1 MLLLAWFDHPTDRTA
16 LLDARPPGGKI
27 ARYREREQTTTV
39 QGMNLSIRSG
49 LHTIRDAARSQ
60 LWPVP
65 TAGVVLAMI
74 VGVVLP
80 MLDRAVDGSLPE
92 WLQSLI
98 FGGDAGA
105 ARTVLDAV
113 SSSLITVTSLTF
125 SLTVVT
131 LQLASS
137 QFSPRLLRTFTQD
150 QFVQRILALFLATF
164 TFSLTVL
171 RIVRS
176 PEQSSDPFVPRIS
189 VSIAFLMA
197 MASVVGLVLFL
208 AHLARIIRVET
219 MLDHVHEDT
228 RTTLRSNLNRLDT
241 EAADDANAGHLSVPT
256 GADRLCVGKSGFL
269 NTLDHAGLV
278 KAAKESDV
286 MVWIENQFGDFI
298 VEGTPM
304 GSVWHTDGS
313 PIESETR
320 EQVRSEIKKSVYVG
334 RERTAAQDVSYGLR
348 QLTDV
353 ALKALSPGINDP
365 TTAVHAMGH
374 ITAVLAEL
382 QSYQLGPMV
391 LRDDAGFSRVVLNRP
406 TFEMYLNWAINQIRH
421 YGSADPSVM
430 TRLYNTLLELSWN
443 AREGDRDAILTQLE
457 RLDRTVAAVEAFD
470 SHERDG
476 FAELYRE
483 IKAVLAH
490 REV

>member
-1 MLLLAWFDHPTDRTA
+1 
-16 LLDARPPGGKI
+16 
-27 ARYREREQTTTV
+27 
-39 QGMNLSIRSG
+39 MNLSIRSG
-49 LHTIRDAARSQ
+49 LHTIRDAARTQ

-74 VGVVLP
+74 LGVTMP
-80 MLDRAVDGSLPE
+80 ILDRALAGSLPE

-105 ARTVLDAV
+105 ARTVLDAI

-176 PEQSSDPFVPRIS
+176 PEQSADPFVPRIS
-189 VSIAFLMA
+189 VSFAFFLA
-197 MASVVGLVLFL
+197 MASVIGLVLFL

-219 MLDHVHEDT
+219 MLGHVHDDT
-228 RTTLRSNLNRLDT
+228 SVTLSSNLNRLDSEET
-241 EAADDANAGHLSVPT
+241 EAANASHLSVPT
-256 GADRLCVGKSGFL
+256 NADRLWVGKSGFL
-269 NTLDHAGLV
+269 NTLDHSELV
-278 KAAKESDV
+278 RVAKKADV
-286 MVWIENQFGDFI
+286 IIWIDKQFGDFI
-298 VEGTPM
+298 VAGTPM
-304 GSVWHTDGS
+304 GSVWRTDSTAIDEDTG
-313 PIESETR
+313 ER
-320 EQVRSEIKKSVYVG
+320 VRKGVKSAVYVG

-353 ALKALSPGINDP
+353 TLKGLSPGINDP

-374 ITAVLAEL
+374 IAAVLTEL
-382 QSYQLGPMV
+382 QQYQLGPML
-391 LRDDAGFSRVVLNRP
+391 LRDDAGFARVVLNRP
-406 TFEMYLNWAINQIRH
+406 TFEMYLDWAINQIRH
-421 YGSADPSVM
+421 YGKQDPSVM
-430 TRLYNTLLELSWN
+430 TRLYNLLLELAWN
-443 AREGDRDAILTQLE
+443 AREIDRAAVGAQLA
-457 RLDRTVAAVEAFD
+457 RLDDTIKASETFD
-470 SHERDG
+470 RYEIDG
-476 FAELYRE
+476 FADLSRQTM
-483 IKAVLAH
+483 AVLEG
-490 REV
+490 RGV